1 MSQKG
6 KYLEKEID
14 KLINTV
20 IARGYWGQK
29 NHPNRLF
36 DGTYLEGEPFDY
48 YIMTDRVKWAFDTKE
63 CAGTSFPIKKKEIT
77 QTNNL
82 LLVQRCGFEA
92 FFLVLFGQSLVRF
105 DVNQV
110 VDALEHGRH
119 SLKPAEGKEFDYK
132 EVLR

>member
-6 KYLEKEID
+6 KYLEKQIE

-20 IARGYWGQK
+20 ITRGYWGQK

-48 YIMTDRVKWAFDTKE
+48 YIMTNKIKWAFDTKE

-77 QTNNL
+77 QTNNML
-82 LLVQRCGFEA
+82 HVQRCGFEA
-92 FFLVLFGQSLVRF
+92 FFLVLFGRNLVRF

-110 VDALEHGRH
+110 VDALEHGRK
-119 SLKPAEGKEFDYK
+119 SLKPEEGKEFDYRR
-132 EVLR
+132 VLE